1 MILMNALTISKKSLS
16 VLALVLA
23 SGFALATEEAA
34 APAGPVGNAAAGKAK
49 VTAVCSACHGMDGNS
64 VITANPR
71 LAGQG
76 ERYLV
81 KQLHDFKSGKRANP
95 VMMGMAGAL
104 SDQEIL
110 DVAAYFSSQKSGTAA
125 ADPALAKV
133 GEKVWRGGNLESGVL
148 ACSGC
153 HGPSGRG
160 NYLAGFPALRG
171 QHAEYVEAQLK
182 AFRAVARGDLGATTR
197 ENDPEGIM
205 RGVAK
210 HLTDTEI
217 KGLAQFVSGLYQ

>member
-1 MILMNALTISKKSLS
+1 MNALKISKNSLS

-23 SGFALATEEAA
+23 SGFALAAETA

-49 VTAVCSACHGMDGNS
+49 ATTVCAACHGADGNS

-76 ERYLV
+76 AKYLA
-81 KQLHDFKSGKRANP
+81 KQLRDFKSGARANP
-95 VMMGMAGAL
+95 VMMGMAGPL
-104 SDQEIL
+104 SEQEIL
-110 DVAAYFSSQKSGTAA
+110 DLAAYFSEQKSGTSA

-133 GEKVWRGGNLESGVL
+133 GEKIWRGGNLESGVL
-148 ACSGC
+148 ACTGC

-160 NYLAGFPALRG
+160 NYLSGFPALRG
-171 QHAEYVEAQLK
+171 QHADYVEVQLK
-182 AFRAVARGDLGATTR
+182 AFRAAARGDLTGDKR

-210 HLTDTEI
+210 HLSDTEI

>member
-1 MILMNALTISKKSLS
+1 MTPIKTLS
-16 VLALVLA
+16 ALALLLA
-23 SGFALATEEAA
+23 SGLVQASEAA
-34 APAGPVGNAAAGKAK
+34 APAGDAAAGKAK
-49 VTAVCSACHGMDGNS
+49 AAQCVACHGADGNS
-64 VITANPR
+64 AVTSYPR

-76 ERYLV
+76 ARYLA

-95 VMMGMAGAL
+95 VMMGMAGPL
-104 SDQEIL
+104 SEQDIL
-110 DVAAYFSSQKSGTAA
+110 DLAAYYSEQKSGTAA
-125 ADPALAKV
+125 ADPALAKAA
-133 GEKVWRGGNLESGVL
+133 EKVWRGGNLESGVL
-148 ACSGC
+148 ACTGC

-171 QHAEYVEAQLK
+171 QHADYVEAQLK
-182 AFRAVARGDLGATTR
+182 AFRAAARGDLTGDKR

-210 HLTDTEI
+210 HLSDTEI